1 LCQKLEN
8 LSPLALEAAKKA
20 LFTAEKDNKDERLKT
35 ERELFVELL
44 KTDDAKEGM
53 RAFFEKRPPVFRGS

>member
-1 LCQKLEN
+1 MCQKLEN